1 MMLRTPGNVLQ
12 LHGIL
17 LRNVLQHIP
26 QGIRIEGAAFKGEQP
41 NRQPYKALRALTQ
54 NFLGPTIPAT

>member
-1 MMLRTPGNVLQ
+1 MCKASLKSGRHILYKLRG
-12 LHGIL
+12 
-17 LRNVLQHIP
+17 RASQHIP
-26 QGIRIEGAAFKGEQP
+26 QAIRIESAALKGEQP